1 MARIGLLSDS
11 HGRAATTQQAVRLLI
26 DQQIDLLLHLG
37 DIGSLEVIDAMI
49 EQVDDNGR
57 LKPPV
62 RLVFG
67 NVDWDADSLARYA
80 VSLGVDVDHPMGWL
94 EMDGKTLVYQHG
106 HEQARMDQALARGV
120 DYLCHGHTHRP
131 RNETLGSTRLINPGA
146 LFRAADYTVAVLDT
160 DTGQVQFHS
169 LRDQRD

>member
-11 HGRAATTQQAVRLLI
+11 HGRAATTSQAVRLLLE
-26 DQQIDLLLHLG
+26 QQVDLLLHLG

-49 EQVDDNGR
+49 EQVDDQGR
-57 LKPPV
+57 LTPPV

-94 EMDGKTLVYQHG
+94 ELDGRTLVYQHG
-106 HEQARMDQALARGV
+106 HEQAGMDQALARGV
-120 DYLCHGHTHRP
+120 DFLCHGHTHRP
-131 RNETLGSTRLINPGA
+131 RNEKVGPTRLINPGA

-160 DTGQVQFHS
+160 HADQVHFHS